1 MFKTPTLVAAVLAAL
16 AGLLVAWGHEAGRAL
31 GIGKGLELA
40 GARVERCLTCHVKA
54 SEDPGGSHARAALG
68 CSSCH
73 MGNPLAFEKERA
85 HAGLEREPGAL
96 STVDRTCG
104 REGCHPREAARV
116 SSSPM
121 TRGSGMVAVDRWVFG
136 EISSPNSEETI
147 HDVLSSVRPTPGE
160 THLRKL
166 CAGCHLGTRRA
177 NRDDAILGNGSGC
190 AACHAPPHQPGDRPR
205 QHPPI
210 DARVPDE
217 RCLGCHSRSGRAS
230 LSYQGLAE
238 IEPGEPRAGGL
249 APCAGKTTL
258 HDGRAACRLEQDVH
272 RAAGMSCTD
281 CHVHSELMGDG
292 IARTHKE
299 EQAEVSCETCHGPAA
314 AEGETTWRRVED
326 TITRDLLRPRGEIR
340 SDDERVR
347 VGRRGTPLWNLRPS
361 ASAWMLTTKIEGRK
375 LPVKGTPSDANHRMK
390 GHARLSCSSCH
401 AAWAPTCASCHMN
414 FDPAAKQW
422 DFAAAKE
429 TPGAWIER
437 SEGSGFEPPV
447 LGVRDDGTIVPA
459 VPGMILDI
467 AAPGNGNSVST
478 RRLFAPLEPH
488 TTGRKARACE
498 SCHRSAKALGLGTGT
513 LHLEGK
519 EPMFLPLTP
528 SAGDPSLAAD
538 AWTKLFPETPGIG
551 TRTGF
556 RSLDATEQRRVLTV
570 GACLAC
576 HAKATDA
583 IWRDFQTSL
592 ARLPRSRCS
601 FRTRNSPLP
610 AAAVH

>member
-16 AGLLVAWGHEAGRAL
+16 AGLLVAWGHEAGRARSV
-31 GIGKGLELA
+31 GKGSELA

-68 CSSCH
+68 CASCH
-73 MGNPLAFEKERA
+73 MGNPLAFQKERA

-104 REGCHPREAARV
+104 QEGCHPREAARI

-136 EISSPNSEETI
+136 EISSPDSEETI
-147 HDVLSSVRPTPGE
+147 HDVLASARPTPGE

-210 DARVPDE
+210 DARVPDD

-230 LSYQGLAE
+230 LSYRGLAE
-238 IEPGEPRAGGL
+238 IDPGEPRGGG
-249 APCAGKTTL
+249 APCAVKTTL
-258 HDGRAACRLEQDVH
+258 HDGRPACRLEPDVH
-272 RAAGMSCTD
+272 RTAGMSCTD

-299 EQAEVSCETCHGPAA
+299 EQVEVSCETCHGPAA
-314 AEGETTWRRVED
+314 AAGETTWRRVED
-326 TITRDLLRPRGEIR
+326 TITRDLLRPRGESR

-361 ASAWMLTTKIEGRK
+361 ASGWMLTTKIEGRK
-375 LPVKGTPSDANHRMK
+375 LPVKATPSDANHRMK

-401 AAWAPTCASCHMN
+401 SAWAPTCASCHMSFN
-414 FDPAAKQW
+414 PAAKQW

-429 TPGAWIER
+429 TPGSWIER
-437 SEGSGFEPPV
+437 SEGFGFEPPA
-447 LGVRDDGTIVPA
+447 LGVRADGTIVPA
-459 VPGMILDI
+459 VPGMILDM
-467 AAPGNGNSVST
+467 AASRNGNSVST
-478 RRLFAPLEPH
+478 RRLLAPLEPH
-488 TTGRKARACE
+488 TTGMRARTCE

-519 EPMFLPLTP
+519 EPLFLPLSP
-528 SAGDPSLAAD
+528 SDGDPSLAAD
-538 AWTKLFPETPGIG
+538 AWTNLFPETPGIG

-592 ARLPRSRCS
+592 ARRSRSRCS
-601 FRTRNSPLP
+601 FRTRNSPVP